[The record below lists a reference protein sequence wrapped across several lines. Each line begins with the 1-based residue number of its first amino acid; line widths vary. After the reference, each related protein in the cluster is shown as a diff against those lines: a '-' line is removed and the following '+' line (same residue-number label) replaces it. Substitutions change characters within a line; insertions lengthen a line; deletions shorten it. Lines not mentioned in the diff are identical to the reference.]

1 MTSPGLALQ
10 NAMQSA
16 LVARAELKNLL
27 GGAHVFDELPSGAK
41 PPFVAFTNLET
52 RDWST
57 ADQKAHE
64 HFVTIEVVTNSRRR
78 DDAQSIAQEIETAL
92 DGAGLTLDGHVL
104 VNLRLIFSNVTR
116 TKATENFG
124 AVLRFRAATEPIA

>member
-10 NAMQSA
+10 HAMRSA
-16 LVARAELKNLL
+16 LLARSELTTLL
-27 GGAHVFDELPSGAK
+27 GGAHIYDELPRGAK
-41 PPFVAFTNLET
+41 APFVAFTALET

-64 HFVTIEVVTNSRRR
+64 HFATLEVATNARKR
-78 DDAQSIAQEIETAL
+78 DDAQAIAQEIETAL
-92 DGAGLTLDGHVL
+92 DGVGLSLEGHVL
-104 VNLRLIFSNVTR
+104 INLRLIFSNVTR

-124 AVLRFRAATEPIA
+124 AVLRFRAATEPM